1 MKWTEVKVETAS
13 EAVEAISNIMM
24 EAGASGVAIE
34 DALDIENFESDLYG
48 EILDKEQFTHIK
60 EGAIVMAYFP
70 ETTFLPEILPFMK
83 ENILRLP
90 EYGLS
95 IGKNEMTIS
104 EVAESDWATA
114 WKKYYHPVRVTRFLT
129 IVPSW
134 EAYHAQDEAEKII
147 TLDPHGFRYRHA
159 SNDSFNLA
167 SFRNCFTWWRN
178 SSRCRNRFWC
188 FEYCK
193 SLFRG

>member
-48 EILDKEQFTHIK
+48 EILDKSNSPIK

-95 IGKNEMTIS
+95 IGKT
-104 EVAESDWATA
+104 
-114 WKKYYHPVRVTRFLT
+114 K
-129 IVPSW
+129 
-134 EAYHAQDEAEKII
+134 
-147 TLDPHGFRYRHA
+147 
-159 SNDSFNLA
+159 
-167 SFRNCFTWWRN
+167 
-178 SSRCRNRFWC
+178 
-188 FEYCK
+188 
-193 SLFRG
+193 

>member
-104 EVAESDWATA
+104 EVAEGNC
-114 WKKYYHPVRVTRFLT
+114 L
-129 IVPSW
+129 
-134 EAYHAQDEAEKII
+134 EKILSSCPCHTI
-147 TLDPHGFRYRHA
+147 L
-159 SNDSFNLA
+159 NDCAKLGSL
-167 SFRNCFTWWRN
+167 
-178 SSRCRNRFWC
+178 SRTR
-188 FEYCK
+188 
-193 SLFRG
+193 